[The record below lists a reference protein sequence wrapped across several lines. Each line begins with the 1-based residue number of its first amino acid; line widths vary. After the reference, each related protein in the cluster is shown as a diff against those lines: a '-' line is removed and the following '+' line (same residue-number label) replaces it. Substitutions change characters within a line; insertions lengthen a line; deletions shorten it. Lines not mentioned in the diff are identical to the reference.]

1 MEIERSYLKK
11 KFIPQVFYILAIIV
25 VIDIFLLNKSKKNLE
40 DEIDS
45 ISIANSANLKENESS
60 GLIDLN
66 IRKYKI
72 LDNIFKSKNDNIV
85 LLKVS
90 IINGNVKIYGK
101 ARNIFYLNQYVKSIG
116 VEYEIKKI
124 ANNNLWNDFEVEG
137 FTNGL

>member
-11 KFIPQVFYILAIIV
+11 KLITQVFYILAIIV
-25 VIDIFLLNKSKKNLE
+25 VIDIFLLNKSKKTLE
-40 DEIDS
+40 DEMDS
-45 ISIANSANLKENESS
+45 ISIANSTNLKENESS

-101 ARNIFYLNQYVKSIG
+101 VRNIFYLNQYVKSIG
-116 VEYEIKKI
+116 AEYEIKKI
-124 ANNNLWNDFEVEG
+124 TNNNLWNDFEVEG

>member
-11 KFIPQVFYILAIIV
+11 KFITQVFYILSIIV

-40 DEIDS
+40 DKIDS

-66 IRKYKI
+66 IRKYEI

-101 ARNIFYLNQYVKSIG
+101 VRNIFYLNQYVKSIG
-116 VEYEIKKI
+116 AEYEIKKI
-124 ANNNLWNDFEVEG
+124 TNNNLWNDFEVEG

>member
-11 KFIPQVFYILAIIV
+11 KFVTQVFYILAIIV
-25 VIDIFLLNKSKKNLE
+25 VIDIFLLNKSKKNIE
-40 DEIDS
+40 NEID
-45 ISIANSANLKENESS
+45 NLKIGDSVNFKVKKSS
-60 GLIDLN
+60 ELSDLN
-66 IRKYKI
+66 IRKYKN

-101 ARNIFYLNQYVKSIG
+101 VRNIFYLNQYVESIG
-116 VEYEIKKI
+116 AEYEIKKI
-124 ANNNLWNDFEVEG
+124 TNNNLWNDFEVEG